1 MDVLPKERYCFDCL
15 RLAFS
20 PLQPHFIGL
29 ESGNGC
35 QMAELGLM
43 AGRTT
48 TPVALISPLAITTN
62 DSPLIETHFRTAKA
76 MSDLQP
82 NLASSIQHPEP
93 PRQKS
98 PLRDPTPVT
107 NNRLNDSI
115 LHNSN
120 SAQGAQAGIRPA
132 PPGGQPTA
140 LLLQQQLGQYKDGMR
155 KPAYYPLNLYPP
167 DREEKRHDMGSP
179 GEVDVLSPSKDHA
192 QSLMSGESEHRRKL
206 RKREKCWRGM
216 MICQFVMVLLI
227 FVFIVVA
234 TAVIAYVALTVQEA
248 LGKADYAIHHN
259 PVTNMVDRMKTF
271 KSNVGAFGHSVVD
284 RMKGRHLD
292 VTVAPSLD

>member
-1 MDVLPKERYCFDCL
+1 
-15 RLAFS
+15 
-20 PLQPHFIGL
+20 
-29 ESGNGC
+29 
-35 QMAELGLM
+35 
-43 AGRTT
+43 
-48 TPVALISPLAITTN
+48 
-62 DSPLIETHFRTAKA
+62 

-82 NLASSIQHPEP
+82 NLASSTQHPDP

-107 NNRLNDSI
+107 NNRINDSVPYNA
-115 LHNSN
+115 NSTQA
-120 SAQGAQAGIRPA
+120 AQVGIRPV

-140 LLLQQQLGQYKDGMR
+140 FLLQQQLGQYKDGMK

-167 DREEKRHDMGSP
+167 DREEKRHDMSSP
-179 GEVDVLSPSKDHA
+179 GDIDDPSKDHA

-234 TAVIAYVALTVQEA
+234 TIVIGYVALTVQEA
-248 LGKADYAIHHN
+248 LGKADYAIHNN
-259 PVTNMVDRMKTF
+259 PVTNMVDRMKTL
-271 KSNVGAFGHSVVD
+271 KSNVNAFGHSVVD
-284 RMKGRHLD
+284 RMKGRHVD